1 MNDTHDLAP
10 AVAEEPDTPAPVAR
24 SRPAAEGPDIVFPLV
39 ALFLV
44 IVVNLLVFANLNP
57 PIVRPVL
64 GFWFIFVFPG
74 FLLFTSSAWR
84 RCGLQERVA
93 YSACGTLLILMLTG
107 LVINEVLPL
116 VGVKRPLDAGP
127 VVIAGDVINV
137 SLYLFQRRHA
147 DRAGMRDLFSAL
159 GRQELRLLVAASLA
173 VVLAVF
179 GANHLNNGA
188 SGHLTWVGLT
198 LVAVIGVF
206 SLRWMRV
213 VRESVMSVVIYL
225 ASLSLLLSTSLRGWF
240 VTGHDIQQEYVV
252 FQLTQAHGHWS
263 MANLQG
269 AYNACLSITILPTEL
284 GQILS
289 VYSPYVYKLFFQLI
303 FALAPVLAYGVA
315 RRYFNRGISTLAVA
329 YFVGFPTFF
338 TDMPFLNRQEIALLF
353 VGAGLLA
360 ATNPVWSLRRRQI
373 SLAVAGLGVELAH
386 YSTMYVLLGI
396 LVIGLLCSYGARL
409 TAWVGRLGQPLLR
422 VAGLK
427 NEGKPAASGK
437 FSALRRAGQAG
448 FTARG
453 KETTAEPGPKA
464 EPAAE
469 AEPEAEAEPAAEAEP
484 GAEDKPADKPEETGE
499 PGSAAGPATEEGPGP
514 AAAPPPA
521 PVRKGKR
528 VAAGGRRADL
538 GSEAKYPLTL
548 WVVGV
553 MVGIVFIWG
562 TLVTGTTGQ
571 VIDDGS
577 SAITAGNISL
587 SLFGKAGISPDQAI
601 QDLRQSTI
609 KSRGPNEASQYLPLS
624 AAAKAQTPT
633 IQQPLNPLTG
643 IGAAA
648 SDVGVPVVGLN
659 NLARN
664 FVAYG
669 EQLFLLIGIIRLFV
683 AARRGRRMVGDQFF
697 WLAVGAIG
705 MIVLITVLPSI
716 ATDYGPLRAFQQ
728 GLLFFAPVIVIGSM
742 TIFEPIGKYRARLA
756 ACAVCLIIFLATSTV
771 LPQLVGGNLA
781 ELNLNNSG
789 TYYDLYYTSPQQSSA
804 VAWLGGQPRV
814 LKYPIQ
820 AGYLQEKYIFTRP
833 DIINGNQAIIDAY
846 PTAVLK
852 DSWVIFAPSEPDSDI
867 FYTFT
872 PSNGA
877 LTEYKYPQ
885 GLLDD
890 YKNLVYTDGS
900 AAIYK

>member
-10 AVAEEPDTPAPVAR
+10 AVADAPDAPPPAAR
-24 SRPAAEGPDIVFPLV
+24 RMPAAEGPDIVFPLV

-74 FLLFTSSAWR
+74 LLLFTSSAWR

-93 YSACGTLLILMLTG
+93 YSACGTLLILMLAG
-107 LVINEVLPL
+107 LAINEVLPL

-127 VVIAGDVINV
+127 VVIAGDVINL

-147 DRAGMRDLFSAL
+147 DRAGMGDLFSAV
-159 GRQELRLLVAASLA
+159 GRQELRLLVAAALT

-188 SGHLTWVGLT
+188 SGHLTWVALA
-198 LVAVIGVF
+198 LAAVIGVF

-225 ASLSLLLSTSLRGWF
+225 VSLSLLLTTSLRGWF

-338 TDMPFLNRQEIALLF
+338 TDMPFLNRQEISLLF

-360 ATNPVWSLRRRQI
+360 ATNPVWSLRRRQA

-409 TAWVGRLGQPLLR
+409 TTWVGRFRRPR
-422 VAGLK
+422 VRAAGGK
-427 NEGKPAASGK
+427 TAGRGHEGIPV
-437 FSALRRAGQAG
+437 
-448 FTARG
+448 
-453 KETTAEPGPKA
+453 
-464 EPAAE
+464 
-469 AEPEAEAEPAAEAEP
+469 
-484 GAEDKPADKPEETGE
+484 PADKPGGE
-499 PGSAAGPATEEGPGP
+499 ASEQAE
-514 AAAPPPA
+514 AAADPLLAAEDGPSSGS
-521 PVRKGKR
+521 RE
-528 VAAGGRRADL
+528 AGGRRAGL

-553 MVGIVFIWG
+553 MVGIVFVWG

-587 SLFGKAGISPDQAI
+587 SLFGSAGISPDQAI

-609 KSRGPNEASQYLPLS
+609 KSRGPDQQSQYLPLS
-624 AAAKAQTPT
+624 AAAKAPTPT
-633 IQQPLNPLTG
+633 IQQQLNPLTS

-648 SDVGVPVVGLN
+648 SDVGVPIVGLN
-659 NLARN
+659 SLARN

-669 EQLFLLIGIIRLFV
+669 EQLFLIIGIIRLFV

-742 TIFEPIGKYRARLA
+742 TVFEPIGKYRARLA
-756 ACAVCLIIFLATSTV
+756 ACVVCLIIFLATSTV

-804 VAWLGGQPRV
+804 VGWLGDQPRV

-820 AGYLQEKYIFTRP
+820 AGYLQEKYIFTSP

-877 LTEYKYPQ
+877 LTEYKYPH